1 MPKLWHPLVSEQ
13 TKITAVSIVSI
24 SDSWGGAVVSPSS
37 NSIKTMAE
45 TKRWVVRMELELDSN
60 VHPDDFISEA
70 LCDILPNYDEEFIE
84 ISYVCI
90 D

>member
-1 MPKLWHPLVSEQ
+1 
-13 TKITAVSIVSI
+13 
-24 SDSWGGAVVSPSS
+24 
-37 NSIKTMAE
+37 MAE

>member
-1 MPKLWHPLVSEQ
+1 MPKLWHLLVSEQ
-13 TKITAVSIVSI
+13 MKTTAVSIVSI

-70 LCDILPNYDEEFIE
+70 LYDILPNYDDEFIE
-84 ISYVCI
+84 VSYICI